1 MNINQLQRYAMKEY
15 LLMKFIF
22 MGVIAEY
29 LINVHVDN
37 LGSIFISEN
46 ALIYQRTKE
55 IEIHNHFLQECIEY
69 SMVKV
74 QMFCSEE
81 RLTELL
87 KN

>member
-1 MNINQLQRYAMKEY
+1 MNINQLQRYAVKEY

-37 LGSIFISEN
+37 LGSIFISE
-46 ALIYQRTKE
+46 
-55 IEIHNHFLQECIEY
+55 
-69 SMVKV
+69 
-74 QMFCSEE
+74 E

-87 KN
+87 KKLSNRPFH